1 MATLHDFKTVLTE
14 LRAARNALPP
24 ETAKNFLGF
33 GGSHVYKRDVARAL
47 GQDLIDICADCVN
60 ALSDR
65 STARFNFN
73 DEVAVIDVLLNIPMV
88 TKPKAQVQRLHAAA
102 LVLRGHCQTTATIN
116 RPDAVSTRN
125 DWNGAKAINVV
136 MAELNG
142 NRGLLTDKQLAGRA
156 QLLINNAGDPA
167 NIADGDGWNSSR
179 RAVVA
184 NPLERVPEGSR
195 DLVAFAKQAS
205 LDNAQMG
212 ALAICHATAAGMI
225 NILGRKH
232 ATYKAGGR
240 GPALREQARALAV
253 QLLSDHNKLYLLHF
267 RCTAQAD
274 GHSFMLC
281 MNHDGTVTLSESWA
295 NPAGNGLFLEL
306 QASKVLRGRAE
317 ISNANAIIA
326 VNQIFDAAPAVRT
339 QGYGRL
345 SQAYGDSV
353 LYELRAHDE
362 HAVGHHCG
370 DACRAN
376 DADISIVVRARQLTK
391 PATVRHRLTELRGV
405 YDAIA

>member
-1 MATLHDFKTVLTE
+1 MATLLDFKTVLTE
-14 LRAARNALPP
+14 LRAARNALPQ

-33 GGSHVYKRDVARAL
+33 GGSKVYKRDVARAL
-47 GQDLIDICADCVN
+47 GQDLIDIWSDCVN
-60 ALSDR
+60 ALADR

-73 DEVAVIDVLLNIPMV
+73 AEVAVIDALLNIQMV

-102 LVLRGHCQTTATIN
+102 LTLKGHCQTTATLN
-116 RPDAVSTRN
+116 RLDAVSTRG
-125 DWNGAKAINVV
+125 DWNGAKAIDVV

-142 NRGLLTDKQLAGRA
+142 NRGLLTAKQIAGRA
-156 QLLINNAGDPA
+156 QLIINNAGDPA
-167 NIADGDGWNSSR
+167 NIDDGEGWNSSR

-184 NPLERVPEGSR
+184 DPMDRVPERSR
-195 DLVAFAKQAS
+195 DLVGFAKEAS
-205 LDNAQMG
+205 LDNRQVG

-225 NILGRKH
+225 NVLGRKH

-240 GPALREQARALAV
+240 GPVLRGQAQALAV
-253 QLLSDHNKLYLLHF
+253 QLLSDRNKLYLLHF

-281 MNHDGTVTLSESWA
+281 MNHDDTVTISESWA
-295 NPAGNGLFLEL
+295 NPGGNGLFLEL
-306 QASKVLRGRAE
+306 QGDKVRRGRAE

-326 VNQIFDAAPAVRT
+326 VNRIFDVSPAVRT
-339 QGYGRL
+339 QGYTSL

-362 HAVGHHCG
+362 HAAGHHCG
-370 DACRAN
+370 DGCRAN
-376 DADISIVVRARQLTK
+376 DADISIVVRARQLTR
-391 PATVRHRLTELRGV
+391 PATVRNRLTELRGV
-405 YDAIA
+405 YDAIP